1 MATEP
6 ETQSGVSKEIQA
18 TFARALLPQRASR
31 AVLGGFRFFGD
42 RPAEP
47 VGGDDALGDGNAE
60 PVAKATADEDQME
73 EIAKGLRE
81 LDRQRPDLRIGW
93 AARLAERHAA
103 MTGSRQP

>member
-6 ETQSGVSKEIQA
+6 ETQSGVSKEIQS

-31 AVLGGFRFFGD
+31 VVLGGFRFFGD

-47 VGGDDALGDGNAE
+47 AGDALEDDAE
-60 PVAKATADEDQME
+60 PVEKAAAPDEQME
-73 EIAKGLRE
+73 RIAKGLRE
-81 LDRQRPDLRIGW
+81 LDRERPDLRVGW

-103 MTGSRQP
+103 MTGNRP